1 MNYLTKLIL
10 TTLLGLSTITL
21 CGQVIDSTIVLVT
34 GVYNYEVQPT
44 KLTMEFSLEE
54 NGRSCGPNSQFSSID
69 DQYYYLLDSIKNNS
83 KLTEKITELDLL
95 KNYSSQN
102 PRRTYSFESD
112 NLEDYKTLR
121 KHAEYAFADGF
132 QYFRHYEEPKL
143 EDQDKVAIKALEDA
157 EEKVKE
163 IVKNT
168 KAKSYKLIA
177 IDDSTDGGYSR
188 GLRRKS
194 EPTKVSASYDRMA
207 TSKSYYLYVYYKIE

>member
-1 MNYLTKLIL
+1 MNYLIKIVLSVF
-10 TTLLGLSTITL
+10 LGLGAISL
-21 CGQVIDSTIVLVT
+21 YGQVIDSTIVMVT
-34 GVYNYEVQPT
+34 GVYNYEVEPT

-69 DQYYYLLDSIKNNS
+69 DQYYYLLDSIKNNP
-83 KLTEKITELDLL
+83 KLTQKITELDLI

-132 QYFRHYEEPKL
+132 QYFKHYEESKL
-143 EDQDKVAIKALEDA
+143 EDQDAVAIKALEDA
-157 EEKVKE
+157 EEKIKE
-163 IVKNT
+163 IVKST

-177 IDDSTDGGYSR
+177 IDDNTDGGYSR
-188 GLRRKS
+188 GLKRKS
-194 EPTKVSASYDRMA
+194 GTTKLSANYDRIGN
-207 TSKSYYLYVYYKIE
+207 SKAYYLYVYYKIE